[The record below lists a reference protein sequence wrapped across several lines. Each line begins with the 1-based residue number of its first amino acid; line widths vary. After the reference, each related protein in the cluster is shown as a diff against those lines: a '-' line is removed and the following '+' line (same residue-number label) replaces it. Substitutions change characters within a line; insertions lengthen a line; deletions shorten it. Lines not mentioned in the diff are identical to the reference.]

1 MSTYR
6 SALIFTF
13 FGFYIKVCFLKV
25 YQFLL
30 EKRRI
35 QIEFKSYEN
44 EIDVYLF
51 VELVLWI
58 ILTDP
63 VEDYPDTNLTIN
75 KDLIRIKRFLLLLFY
90 NCSLNIEK

>member
-35 QIEFKSYEN
+35 QIKFKSYEN
-44 EIDVYLF
+44 EIDMYVF
-51 VELVLWI
+51 VELVLLI
-58 ILTDP
+58 IVYVYVLYCR
-63 VEDYPDTNLTIN
+63 VSGYGSDYQ
-75 KDLIRIKRFLLLLFY
+75 
-90 NCSLNIEK
+90 